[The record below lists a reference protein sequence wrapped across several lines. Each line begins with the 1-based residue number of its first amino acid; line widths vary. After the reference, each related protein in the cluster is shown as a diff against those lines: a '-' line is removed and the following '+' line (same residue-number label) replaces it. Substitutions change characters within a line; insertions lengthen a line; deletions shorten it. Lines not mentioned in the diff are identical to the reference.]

1 MKQLA
6 DFFQDKK
13 VSKILDVGTGSG
25 NFLGVLKEV
34 FPSADVT
41 GIDPNTDSLKEA
53 SEKFPDVQF
62 QKMNAEIIEFPDNLF
77 DVAAISMALHHLPD
91 IKRSLLEMQRV
102 TKPGGWIIVNEL
114 FSDNLNPAQEVHK
127 LYHHF
132 ISKVQRILGES
143 HNETFKKEEIIKI
156 VEDSGIDIQLHF
168 EFIKDVNPI
177 LNSEELESKVE
188 KMNELLESIKDHSE
202 YELLK
207 PQVEEF
213 RINVE
218 KFGFQS
224 ATKIVIVGKV

>member
-1 MKQLA
+1 MKQLT

-13 VSKILDVGTGSG
+13 VGKILDVGTGSG
-25 NFLGVLKEV
+25 NFLVVLKEV
-34 FPSADVT
+34 FPNANVT

-62 QKMNAEIIEFPDNLF
+62 QKMSAEIIEFPDNLF

-91 IKRSLLEMQRV
+91 IKKSLAEMQLV

-127 LYHHF
+127 MYHHF
-132 ISKVQRILGES
+132 ISQIHRILGES

-156 VEDSGIDIQLHF
+156 VEDSGIDIQFHF
-168 EFIKDVNPI
+168 EFTKDINPI
-177 LNSEELESKVE
+177 LNSEELESRVE
-188 KMNELLESIKDHSE
+188 KMNELLESVKDLSE
-202 YELLK
+202 YKLLK
-207 PQVEEF
+207 PQIEEF
-213 RINVE
+213 RKNAV

-224 ATKIVIVGKV
+224 ATRVVIVGKV